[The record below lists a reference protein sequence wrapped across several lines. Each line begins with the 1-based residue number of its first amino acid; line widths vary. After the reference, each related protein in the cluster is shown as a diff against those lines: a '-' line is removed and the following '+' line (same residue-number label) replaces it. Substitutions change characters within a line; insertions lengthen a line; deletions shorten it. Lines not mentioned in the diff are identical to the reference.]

1 MRSKLPAETA
11 TKVIQ
16 APTRA
21 AQYLRKSTTHQK
33 YSTENQSASNHAF
46 AALRGMEIV
55 RTYVDEGRSGLTFRR
70 REGLRQLID
79 DVQTGRADFEAI
91 LVYDVSRWGRFQDA
105 DESAYY
111 EYICR
116 RAGIAIHYCAEQ
128 FNNDETAFAAI
139 VKSIKRAMAA
149 EYSRDLSARSFV
161 GQARILRLGFRAGSS
176 PAYGTRRLLVDQYRN
191 AKFILQPGVYKS
203 LQTDRVVAI
212 LGPREEIKVVRWIF
226 KMFVNQGKSEGPI
239 SKILNEKGISSG
251 LPRPWSPARVRW
263 ILRNEIYIGNSV
275 WNRTSIKLGRKL
287 VRNPP
292 ETWFRVRCG
301 FGPIID
307 VARFDAAQRI
317 FLERRNRP
325 SKEEILGSLRRLY
338 RKHGYLDSR
347 LVEENCEVTGLTNI
361 YKHFGGLR
369 QVYKL
374 IGSKSRPGTNL
385 WLTHEE
391 LLMRLR
397 RLLRKRRR
405 LTRVIIDKGKG
416 LPSSGVYYARFGS
429 LTRAYE
435 LIGYRPPA
443 ASHQS
448 TWAKT
453 HSLTDEEILAAL
465 KKLLRKRGHLTQK
478 IIDKSGE
485 TPTAPTYVG
494 RFGSLFR
501 AYELIGFDFKATHQG
516 QITRRYSDDQLLDFL
531 RGLIAEHGEVNQI
544 MLRRAV
550 GVPSPDT
557 YRKRFGSLSRAY
569 DLIGYKPKKTG
580 GWIMEGGK
588 AVRAKRV

>member
-1 MRSKLPAETA
+1 MTFRQVARILKRSWSTTSAAGDDSRT
-11 TKVIQ
+11 
-16 APTRA
+16 PTRA
-21 AQYLRKSTTHQK
+21 
-33 YSTENQSASNHAF
+33 
-46 AALRGMEIV
+46 
-55 RTYVDEGRSGLTFRR
+55 
-70 REGLRQLID
+70 LI
-79 DVQTGRADFEAI
+79 
-91 LVYDVSRWGRFQDA
+91 
-105 DESAYY
+105 Y

-116 RAGIAIHYCAEQ
+116 RVGIAIHYCAEQ

-176 PAYGTRRLLVDQYRN
+176 AAYGTRRLLVDQYRN
-191 AKFILQPGVYKS
+191 AKFILQPGVYKA

-212 LGPREEIKVVRWIF
+212 LGPPEEIRVVRWIF
-226 KMFVNQGKSEGPI
+226 KMFVNEGKSEGPI
-239 SKILNEKGISSG
+239 AKLLNRKGVSSG
-251 LPRPWSPARVRW
+251 LARPWSPARVRW

-307 VARFDAAQRI
+307 VAQFDAAQRI
-317 FLERRNRP
+317 FLERRHRP
-325 SKEEILGSLRRLY
+325 SKEEILETLRRIY
-338 RKHGYLDSR
+338 RRHGYLDSR
-347 LVEENCEVTGLTNI
+347 LIEQSPELPSLNNL

-374 IGSKSRPGTNL
+374 VGSKSRPGTNL

-391 LLMRLR
+391 LLARLR
-397 RLLRKRRR
+397 RLLRKRGR
-405 LTRVIIDKGKG
+405 LTRVIIDKSRG
-416 LPSSGVYYARFGS
+416 LPGSGVYYARFGS

-435 LIGYRPPA
+435 LVGYKPPA
-443 ASHQS
+443 TSHQS
-448 TWAKT
+448 TWANT
-453 HSLTDEEILAAL
+453 RSLTDEEVLAAL
-465 KKLLRKRGHLTQK
+465 RKLLRKRGHLTQK

-485 TPTAPTYVG
+485 TPTAPTYIG

-501 AYELIGFDFKATHQG
+501 AYELIGFDFKATHRS
-516 QITRRYSDDQLLDFL
+516 QITRRYSDDRLLDFL
-531 RGLIAEHGEVNQI
+531 RVLIAQHGEVNQT
-544 MLRRAV
+544 MLRRTD

-557 YRKRFGSLSRAY
+557 YRKRFGSLGRAY

-580 GWIMEGGK
+580 GWIMEGDK
-588 AVRAKRV
+588 AVRVRRV